1 MNGESVVSASQILV
15 KQQGVKQ
22 QGVKQQNQT
31 NHGVGRKVV
40 KLWYIAKE
48 VVGIW

>member
-22 QGVKQQNQT
+22 QNET

-48 VVGIW
+48 VVGI